1 MIRSAYVGSTTA
13 AAKPSMKRS
22 ILMRTH
28 GGFVD
33 HGLWAQRWGDPRGIL
48 WGWSA
53 VTLAQPLQRPSRRST
68 LPCQW
73 AIGPQTWLG
82 TRSGPLS
89 ASSTGRLRTPGRR
102 HTGKANLAFLET
114 VSKQTAFA
122 STGANIKR
130 RGTRGTQPQVAHL
143 SRPRGGYGLCGS
155 RSLWPKGPTQARPGP
170 GWNPLGPPAG
180 LHPDQP
186 VGSRGCAQP
195 QPHGQRS
202 TPAERLGRNVPR
214 PTTRW
219 HQVSVG
225 DHLARFL
232 HPATALPSPPRAT
245 VLGGIL
251 WSPLGDADTGLVF
264 PSDRPAVGAAGGTN
278 SLSNIQQTAQPR
290 GVT

>member
-1 MIRSAYVGSTTA
+1 MVNLWIMGCGRSDGEIPAGFS
-13 AAKPSMKRS
+13 
-22 ILMRTH
+22 
-28 GGFVD
+28 GG
-33 HGLWAQRWGDPRGIL
+33 
-48 WGWSA
+48 
-53 VTLAQPLQRPSRRST
+53 
-68 LPCQW
+68 
-73 AIGPQTWLG
+73 
-82 TRSGPLS
+82 
-89 ASSTGRLRTPGRR
+89 GR
-102 HTGKANLAFLET
+102 
-114 VSKQTAFA
+114 Q
-122 STGANIKR
+122 
-130 RGTRGTQPQVAHL
+130 
-143 SRPRGGYGLCGS
+143 
-155 RSLWPKGPTQARPGP
+155 SLWRSHFRGPVGGARSPASGPKGPTQARPGP

-245 VLGGIL
+245 VLGGMVL

-264 PSDRPAVGAAGGTN
+264 PSDRPPAVGAAGGTN